1 MGPLRRF
8 EDRLEKIFEGPF
20 TKAFKGGVHPLEIAR
35 RMIRELDD
43 GRVLGVNETLAPN
56 DFKVYLSPRDYDR
69 LSGMLDSLTVE
80 MESLIIAYSN
90 KRDYHLITRPRF
102 EFEPDA
108 SLDEGEFSV
117 RAVLDEPARAQ
128 PPAGMEGEGP
138 WSAYSE
144 SHLGVLVILR
154 GKKEGFSY
162 TLERARTRI
171 GRADEN
177 DLVLDDLRASRF
189 HAEIERTPR
198 GYVVRDLGSTNGTMV
213 GGRIVQE
220 RLLEDGDTL
229 TMGETEMRFNF
240 VAGGRER

>member
-35 RMIRELDD
+35 RMIREVDD

-56 DFKVYLSPRDYDR
+56 DFKVHLSPRDYDR
-69 LSGMLDSLTVE
+69 LSGMLDSLAVE

-90 KRDYHLITRPRF
+90 KRDYHLIKRPHF
-102 EFEPDA
+102 EFESDG

-128 PPAGMEGEGP
+128 PPAGREGAGP
-138 WSAYSE
+138 QPAYSE
-144 SHLGVLVILR
+144 GRLGVLAILK
-154 GKKEGFSY
+154 GEEGFSY
-162 TLERARTRI
+162 PLERARTRI

-177 DLVLDDLRASRF
+177 DLVLADLRASRF

-220 RLLEDGDTL
+220 RLLENGDTL
-229 TMGETEMRFNF
+229 TMGETEMRFDLI
-240 VAGGRER
+240 AGQRKR